1 MDGADIGVI
10 ECRCGLRFTLKAA
23 ERLRIVGDIVGEKLE
38 RDEAVQPGILSLVDD
53 AHTAAAE
60 LLDDAIVG
68 DRLADHADAV
78 W

>member
-1 MDGADIGVI
+1 MPP
-10 ECRCGLRFTLKAA
+10 RAA

-38 RDEAVQPGILSLVDD
+38 RDEAVQPRILSLVDD
-53 AHTAAAE
+53 AHTAAE